1 MCEDEEHTGVGAM
14 GKASNPTCSGCSELE
29 ALPSMEALVSLE
41 EF

>member
-1 MCEDEEHTGVGAM
+1 MKLKSLHGLMRWEKLQMLNVVE
-14 GKASNPTCSGCSELE
+14 CSELE